1 MKKFDIKGY
10 TVSCPKKMLITIN
23 DEKNIL
29 VASDRAEKE
38 IHCILDFSN
47 DNILIESGWN
57 IKYKIKDK
65 TVCLTYNYEDDE

>member
-1 MKKFDIKGY
+1 MKSFDIMGY
-10 TVSCPKKMLITIN
+10 AVSCPKKMLIAIN
-23 DEKNIL
+23 EERNIL

-57 IKYKIKDK
+57 IKYTIKDK
-65 TVCLTYNYEDDE
+65 TLCLKYNYTED